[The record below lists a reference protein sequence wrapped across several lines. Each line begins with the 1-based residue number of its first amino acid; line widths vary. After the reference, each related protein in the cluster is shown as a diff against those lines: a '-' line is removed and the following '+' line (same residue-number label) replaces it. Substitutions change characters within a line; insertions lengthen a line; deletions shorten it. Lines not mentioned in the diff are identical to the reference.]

1 MRGFFIGRFQPFHL
15 GHRRFLEAI
24 ADEVDSIIVGVGSA
38 QASHTVENPFTAG
51 ERVSLIHRSIVDLE
65 PTTYTIPIE
74 DIDRYA
80 VWVSHVRAMCPPFDV
95 VFSNNPLVQRL
106 FREAG
111 YEIQGVQLVNR
122 DDYRGTAIREK
133 MITGEPWRELVPDP
147 VADGITAIDGVARL
161 TRLSRADLG

>member
-24 ADEVDSIIVGVGSA
+24 AGEVNSIIVGVGSA

-51 ERVSLIHRSIVDLE
+51 ERVSLIHRSVIDLE

-95 VFSNNPLVQRL
+95 VYSNNPLVQRL
-106 FREAG
+106 FSEAG
-111 YEIQGVQLVNR
+111 YEFEDVQLVNR
-122 DDYRGTAIREK
+122 DEYRGTAIREK
-133 MITGEPWRELVPDP
+133 MIADEPWRELVPDP
-147 VADGITAIDGVARL
+147 VADGINDIDGVTRL
-161 TRLSRADLG
+161 SRLSRADTA

>member
-51 ERVSLIHRSIVDLE
+51 ERVSLIHRSIIDLE

-95 VFSNNPLVQRL
+95 VYSNNPLVQRL

-111 YEIQGVQLVNR
+111 YEIESVGLVNR
-122 DDYRGTAIREK
+122 DEYRGTAIREK
-133 MITGEPWRELVPDP
+133 MIGGEPWRDLVPDP

-161 TRLSRADLG
+161 TRLSRA

>member
-51 ERVSLIHRSIVDLE
+51 ERVSLIHRSIIDLE

-74 DIDRYA
+74 DVDRYA

-95 VFSNNPLVQRL
+95 VYSNNPLVQRL

-111 YEIQGVQLVNR
+111 YEIETVGLVNR
-122 DDYRGTAIREK
+122 DEYRGTAIREK
-133 MITGEPWRELVPDP
+133 MIGGEPWRDLVPDP
-147 VADGITAIDGVARL
+147 VANGITAIDGVARL
-161 TRLSRADLG
+161 TRLSRA